1 MAKSGRDANQ
11 VDAPRNLK
19 QFAGPIG
26 AFEGSAWLWG
36 EGGSFSFCCLPA
48 LCTLKIQEICKI
60 STIFDWFST
69 NSCNSGKIPWKF
81 QWKIWYSNRF
91 RAKFCKIWKNHQFL
105 QNFAKIK
112 KNWVRSGAKDWK
124 SCRSQKTL
132 KNEYLV
138 AKFGF
143 DTAENEPSKVL
154 PCLPAS
160 PSLPTK
166 APMERTEAT
175 EPS

>member
-1 MAKSGRDANQ
+1 MQRWKTHRENRWTARP
-11 VDAPRNLK
+11 VVETMI
-19 QFAGPIG
+19 IG

-60 STIFDWFST
+60 STIVDWFST

-105 QNFAKIK
+105 QNFAKIQK
-112 KNWVRSGAKDWK
+112 KIEFEAVQRIENLVDLKKRWK
-124 SCRSQKTL
+124 MSIWLQNLASIQPRTSPPKL
-132 KNEYLV
+132 WP
-138 AKFGF
+138 A
-143 DTAENEPSKVL
+143 
-154 PCLPAS
+154 CLP
-160 PSLPTK
+160 PPLLD
-166 APMERTEAT
+166 
-175 EPS
+175 